1 MCGSYCQPKGIQ
13 RMVSPVKREIM
24 SLNPKLQ
31 NGVCNDLNPERITVT
46 AVSLKNVIIIKNK
59 HFSETTQ

>member
-1 MCGSYCQPKGIQ
+1 
-13 RMVSPVKREIM
+13 MVSPVKREIM

-31 NGVCNDLNPERITVT
+31 SGVCNDLNPEHITVT